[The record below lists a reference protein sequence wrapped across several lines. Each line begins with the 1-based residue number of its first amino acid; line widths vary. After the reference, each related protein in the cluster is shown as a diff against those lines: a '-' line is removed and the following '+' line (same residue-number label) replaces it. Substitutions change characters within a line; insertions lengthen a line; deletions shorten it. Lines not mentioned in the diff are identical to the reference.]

1 MKINIRGENIEV
13 TEAIKSYAEEKV
25 KKIEKFLNDADTR
38 EANIVIKVYN
48 NIQIVEITVPLKNI
62 ILRAEVGEED
72 IYAAIDVAV
81 DKLERQVRKNKTK
94 IAALSKKK
102 KLAEELRYEYFEKM
116 NEKEDDEKEHRVVK
130 RKSIDVKPMSEEEAM
145 LQMDLLGHEF
155 FLYKDA
161 DTMKPAVI
169 YKRKDGNFGLIEA
182 E

>member
-94 IAALSKKK
+94 LAALSKKK
-102 KLAEELRYEYFEKM
+102 KQAEELRYEYFEKM
-116 NEKEDDEKEHRVVK
+116 NEKEDDEKEHKVVK

>member
-13 TEAIKSYAEEKV
+13 TEAIRNYAEEKV

-116 NEKEDDEKEHRVVK
+116 NEKEDGEKEHRVVK

>member
-13 TEAIKSYAEEKV
+13 TEAIRNYAEEKV

-48 NIQIVEITVPLKNI
+48 KIQIVEITVPLKNI

>member
-116 NEKEDDEKEHRVVK
+116 NEREDDEKEHKVVK

>member
-1 MKINIRGENIEV
+1 M
-13 TEAIKSYAEEKV
+13 
-25 KKIEKFLNDADTR
+25 
-38 EANIVIKVYN
+38 
-48 NIQIVEITVPLKNI
+48 
-62 ILRAEVGEED
+62 
-72 IYAAIDVAV
+72 AV

>member
-13 TEAIKSYAEEKV
+13 TEAIRNYAEEKV

-94 IAALSKKK
+94 LAALSKKK
-102 KLAEELRYEYFEKM
+102 KQAEELRYEYFEKM
-116 NEKEDDEKEHRVVK
+116 NEKEDDEKEHKVVK

>member
-13 TEAIKSYAEEKV
+13 TEAIRNYAEEKV

-116 NEKEDDEKEHRVVK
+116 NEKEDDEKDHRVVK

>member
-13 TEAIKSYAEEKV
+13 TEAIRNYAEEKV